1 LEFGTGIKLPF
12 QKTIFRC
19 FRNFLSDLNNESIQ
33 PEDKINLNTYSS
45 VYNHFY
51 NGTWQKPVS
60 DTYWIHNDN
69 IYALATRFEYT
80 LLSFLFYNKYLNLK
94 NLHYINLCLNNLLQ
108 NRYK

>member
-1 LEFGTGIKLPF
+1 MEFGIGIKLPF

-19 FRNFLSDLNNESIQ
+19 FRTFLYLNNESIQ
-33 PEDKINLNTYSS
+33 PEDEDKINLNTYTNS

-69 IYALATRFEYT
+69 IYAHATRFEYT
-80 LLSFLFYNKYLNLK
+80 LLFFLFYNKYL

-108 NRYK
+108 SRYK